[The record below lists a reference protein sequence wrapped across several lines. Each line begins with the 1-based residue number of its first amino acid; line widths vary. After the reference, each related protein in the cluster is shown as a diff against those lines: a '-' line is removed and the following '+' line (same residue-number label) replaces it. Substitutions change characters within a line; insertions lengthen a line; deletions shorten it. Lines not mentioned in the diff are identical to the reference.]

1 MARLTEVLGREEAM
15 EKQRSRVQWL
25 HEGDRNTSFFQAK
38 AKQRA
43 RSNKISALQRA
54 DGSLCEVQ
62 EELEEMAAA
71 FYQNLFLA
79 QEDTTPELVTQFVLR
94 KVTELM
100 NDALTTDFS
109 TEEIKKAVFM
119 MHPNK
124 SPGPDG
130 FTAGFYQRHWDL
142 IGNDISNIV
151 LSFLNGGTC
160 RRWLIVLSLY

>member
-1 MARLTEVLGREEAM
+1 MARLAEVLAREEAM

-25 HEGDRNTSFFQAK
+25 HEGDRNTGFFQAK

-79 QEDTTPELVTQFVLR
+79 QEETTPELVTQFVPR

-100 NDALTTDFS
+100 NDALTTEFS
-109 TEEIKKAVFM
+109 A
-119 MHPNK
+119 
-124 SPGPDG
+124 
-130 FTAGFYQRHWDL
+130 
-142 IGNDISNIV
+142 
-151 LSFLNGGTC
+151 
-160 RRWLIVLSLY
+160 